1 MFQKTLII
9 GLGLIGGSFARA
21 LKQTDLS
28 KKIFACD
35 SDLETI
41 DYAKNSGVIDEGF
54 SDLDFL
60 SDELSSFDFIV
71 VATPLAAY
79 DEIFF
84 ELKNVNALVIDLGSI
99 KNLDVENLPKNFV
112 PCHPIAGSENAGF
125 EHSDADLF
133 SGKKFVICKENSR
146 VAEVVKKIGAIPE
159 FLEAKKHD
167 EIYAL
172 VSHLPQF
179 LSFLT
184 AEFSPKKITNEFFK
198 TAFRLDNSDPEI
210 WSDIFEMN
218 EENLEKFY
226 EKFFDNLERNINGP
240 RNKCGVTSSK
250 REMTSSEHGVTSS
263 KREVTS
269 SEHGVTSSKR
279 EVTSSELEVASS
291 EREMTSWECWVKD
304 LRCLLLTNPT
314 LLTNF
319 TLLNNPALST
329 NFTLLTDPEL
339 STNSALSTCH
349 PALVAGSIDQDFLT
363 QNFAQIFFRVLV
375 AKSLLEIPEIK
386 KFQNYAGS
394 GFRDFTSIVSVLNY
408 DVEKLENLF
417 AQNHK
422 KILKFFNSL
431 Q

>member
-269 SEHGVTSSKR
+269 SE
-279 EVTSSELEVASS
+279 LEVASS

>member
-21 LKQTDLS
+21 LKQADLS
-28 KKIFACD
+28 KEIFACD

-71 VATPLAAY
+71 VAAPLAAY

-159 FLEAKKHD
+159 FLEVKKHD

-269 SEHGVTSSKR
+269 SEHGVTSS
-279 EVTSSELEVASS
+279 
-291 EREMTSWECWVKD
+291 EREMTSWEFWVKD

-408 DVEKLENLF
+408 DAEKLENLF